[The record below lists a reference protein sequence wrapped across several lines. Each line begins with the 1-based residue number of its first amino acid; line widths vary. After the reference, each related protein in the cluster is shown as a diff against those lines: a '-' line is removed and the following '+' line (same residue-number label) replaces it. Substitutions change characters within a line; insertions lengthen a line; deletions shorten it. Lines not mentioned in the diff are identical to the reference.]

1 MDEQRQLLA
10 GIGVSGFRSFGSP
23 EVQRVASMRAVHLL
37 AGPNNAGKSN
47 LITVAQRGLASLRIS
62 DRWGFERTDAPLG
75 DYVPLRVAIG
85 FRRNE
90 LDQKIGDEDP
100 PNADAVRRVLNCL
113 DDSGTVW
120 FEFSPNDSP
129 RAISP
134 DTVRRVVGGAPDSL
148 PLLLEPEEQRL
159 ADDQEQAARIALT
172 HIIDDF
178 ELLGTLPETTL
189 IPAGRSLRD
198 IKEKIESGKTAPR
211 DGFGLIDELAKLQ
224 DPPYTRYDARERF
237 DAVNRFVK
245 ELFGD
250 PGASIRVPY
259 ERDTLVVH
267 HEGRHLPLSSFGS
280 GLQQVVI
287 MATAATVLSGQFVCI
302 EEPEVHLHPSL
313 QRLFLRYLAENTT
326 NQYLIA
332 THSAHMLDTNLASIS
347 AVTKHDGQSKIEAT
361 IEPERLATLS
371 ALLGARA
378 SDLVQTNV
386 VIWVEG
392 PSDRTYVAGWIR
404 KLDKTLVE
412 GVHYSVMFY
421 GGSTVS
427 HLGADDVTEADAKP
441 LISLPRI
448 NRNMAIVIDS
458 DKASETSDINE
469 TKARIRDE
477 FEARHAPAWIT
488 AGYTIEN
495 YVPDHLLIEA
505 LSRVHPSKTYT
516 PAPSRFDNP
525 LASARFDESRNFQPS
540 KARIAVEVV
549 ELWDEPLGDDLEREV
564 KRLIGLVRRAN
575 DLPEYSPEGLDP
587 Q

>member
-10 GIGVSGFRSFGSP
+10 GIGVSGFRSFGDP
-23 EVQRVASMRAVHLL
+23 EVQRVTSMRAVHLL

-62 DRWGFERTDAPLG
+62 DRWAFERTDAPLG
-75 DYVPLRVAIG
+75 DYVPLRVAVG
-85 FRRNE
+85 FRRSE
-90 LDQKIGDEDP
+90 LDKRIGDENP
-100 PNADAVRRVLNCL
+100 PNADAVGDVLNCL

-129 RAISP
+129 RGISP
-134 DTVRRVVGGAPDSL
+134 DTVQRVVEGAPDALHSI
-148 PLLLEPEEQRL
+148 LEPDEQL
-159 ADDQEQAARIALT
+159 VADNQERAARIALT

-178 ELLGTLPETTL
+178 EVLTKLPETAL

-198 IKEKIESGKTAPR
+198 IKEKVERKGAAPR

-224 DPPYTRYDARERF
+224 DPPYAQYDERERF
-237 DAVNRFVK
+237 DAINQFVK

-250 PGASIRVPY
+250 PSASLRVPY

-287 MATAATVLSGQFVCI
+287 MATAATVLSDQLVCI

-313 QRLFLRYLAENTT
+313 QRTFLRYLAENTT

-361 IEPERLATLS
+361 IEPERLARLS

-378 SDLVQTNV
+378 SDLVQTNA

-392 PSDRTYVAGWIR
+392 PSDRTYLAGWIR
-404 KLDKTLVE
+404 KLDDTLVE

-427 HLGADDVTEADAKP
+427 HLGADDVAEADADP

-458 DKASETSDINE
+458 DKTSETSDINE

-477 FEARHAPAWIT
+477 FEVRHAPAWIT

-495 YVPDHLLIEA
+495 YVPDHLLTEA

-516 PAPSRFDNP
+516 PAPTRFDNP
-525 LASARFDESRNFQPS
+525 LASKRFDESPTFRPS
-540 KARIAVEVV
+540 KAQIAVQVMD
-549 ELWDEPLGDDLEREV
+549 LWNEPLAKDLEREV
-564 KRLIGLVRRAN
+564 KRLVDLVRRAN
-575 DLPEYSPEGLDP
+575 DLPEHSLEKA
-587 Q
+587 